1 MPAICV
7 TESKSTSP
15 IASNKSYMAYV
26 PAVVVAAG
34 IAVLSL
40 IERPDR
46 IMVVHASDKVLHGL
60 MYALWAVTVMIGVW
74 CNGHR
79 RWSAYVAVIVFV
91 TAYGALMEW
100 LQYACTVS
108 RSGEWLDIVADL
120 AGAMVGVGVTSLG
133 LLLWQ
138 RRNTSTTSR

>member
-15 IASNKSYMAYV
+15 IATKKSYIAYI

-60 MYALWAVTVMIGVW
+60 MYALWAVTVMVGAW

-79 RWSAYVAVIVFV
+79 RWSAYAAVTMFV

-120 AGAMVGVGVTSLG
+120 VGALVGVGVTALCSLI
-133 LLLWQ
+133 WQ

>member
-15 IASNKSYMAYV
+15 IATKKTYIAYI

-60 MYALWAVTVMIGVW
+60 MYALWAVTVMVGAW

-79 RWSAYVAVIVFV
+79 SWSAYAAVTMFV
-91 TAYGALMEW
+91 TAYGTLMEW

-120 AGAMVGVGVTSLG
+120 VGALVGVGVTALCSLI
-133 LLLWQ
+133 WQ